1 MKPPPEVLAY
11 YERFAEET
19 RLQSGAS
26 RLELE
31 RTKEILSRVLPKP
44 PARVVDVGGAAGG
57 DPTMVPAQRDRGR
70 AVDPARPPLD
80 KDHKKKTERV
90 EHTRADPA
98 VGCGAT

>member
-44 PARVVDVGGAAGG
+44 PARVVDVGGAAGVG
-57 DPTMVPAQRDRGR
+57 SALLPAQGLD
-70 AVDPARPPLD
+70 ALLPDPAHPPLYQNP
-80 KDHKKKTERV
+80 HEKT
-90 EHTRADPA
+90 APPQPLPA
-98 VGCGAT
+98 PPAGGA